1 MRKNNRKNN
10 ELREL
15 KITENFTTNA
25 MSSILIEY
33 GNTKVLCTASIEN
46 KVPLFLKGQNR
57 GWLTA
62 EYQMLP
68 TATEK
73 RTKRESQQGKQSGRT
88 VEIQRLIGR
97 SLRAALDFELL
108 GEKTITIDCDV
119 LQADGGTRTASITGG
134 YLALEKAIEKLLETK
149 ELEKNPLKSK
159 IAAVSVGKVNGEVLL
174 DLDYSEDSI
183 AEVDM
188 NIIMNNKN
196 EFIEIQGTGEGKT
209 FVYKD
214 LLDFIE
220 ISKNAFDLLF
230 LL

>member
-10 ELREL
+10 ELRAL
-15 KITENFTTNA
+15 KVTENFTTSA
-25 MSSILIEY
+25 LGSILIEY

-46 KVPLFLKGQNR
+46 KVPAFLKGTNK

-73 RTKRESQQGKQSGRT
+73 RTKRESQQGKQTGRT

-97 SLRAALDFELL
+97 SLRSALDFEKL
-108 GEKTITIDCDV
+108 GERTITVDCDV

-134 YLALEKAIEKLLETK
+134 YLAIEKAVEKLLESK
-149 ELEKNPLKSK
+149 ELVENPIKSK
-159 IAAVSVGKVNGEVLL
+159 VAAVSVGKVNGEILL

-188 NIIMNNKN
+188 NIIMNDKN
-196 EFIEIQGTGEGKT
+196 EFVEIQGTGEAKT
-209 FVYKD
+209 FLYKD

>member
-1 MRKNNRKNN
+1 MRKNNRKND
-10 ELREL
+10 ELREIKVTL
-15 KITENFTTNA
+15 NFTTA
-25 MSSILIEY
+25 ALASVLIEY

-46 KVPLFLKGQNR
+46 KVPPFLKGTNK

-73 RTKRESQQGKQSGRT
+73 RTKRESQQGKQNGRT

-97 SLRAALDFELL
+97 SLRSALDFEIL

-134 YLALEKAIEKLLETK
+134 YLALEQAIQKLLETG
-149 ELEKNPLKSK
+149 ELTKNPIKSK
-159 IAAVSVGKVNGEVLL
+159 IAAISVGKVKGEILV
-174 DLDYSEDSI
+174 DLDYIEDSN

-188 NIIMNNKN
+188 NIVMNDKN
-196 EFIEIQGTGEGKT
+196 EFIEIQGTGEGNT
-209 FVYKD
+209 FTYKD
-214 LLDFIE
+214 LHDFIN
-220 ISKNAFDLLF
+220 ISKNAFSLLF